1 MNKPQPAKWPFDPMQ
16 PGDHEPVPAPAP
28 QKAMNLFRRKAML
41 GLVAT
46 LALAACATK
55 EPETSRTTGE
65 FTSDAALT
73 ARVKSAIA
81 TDVGARTAAAINIET
96 YRGVVQL
103 TGFADSRE
111 QAARAEEAAKKV
123 NGVRSVRNDVRI
135 KSTS

>member
-1 MNKPQPAKWPFDPMQ
+1 MN
-16 PGDHEPVPAPAP
+16 VT
-28 QKAMNLFRRKAML
+28 RRQLL
-41 GLVAT
+41 GLAAA
-46 LALAACATK
+46 LALTACASK
-55 EPETSRTTGE
+55 EPETKRTTGE

-111 QAARAEEAAKKV
+111 QATRAEAAAKKV
-123 NGVRSVRNDVRI
+123 DGVRSVKNDVRI

>member
-1 MNKPQPAKWPFDPMQ
+1 MNPS
-16 PGDHEPVPAPAP
+16 
-28 QKAMNLFRRKAML
+28 RRKA
-41 GLVAT
+41 LVLIGA

-55 EPETSRTTGE
+55 QPETSRTTGE
-65 FTSDAALT
+65 FTNDAALT

-103 TGFADSRE
+103 TGFADSPE
-111 QAARAEEAAKKV
+111 QAAKAEAAAKKV
-123 NGVRSVRNDVRI
+123 EGVRSVKNDVRV